1 MKTLKKDHKIA
12 MLCLKY
18 IPVIMFLLMWG
29 YTIFAVMGIEFV
41 IADTVVGCS
50 ILPSILIFALSDV
63 FHFCWLHKSLTGY
76 SFLVDLLINTNKYIG
91 LGPATIPL
99 KMTMVVIGGL
109 LFIALLVKQKFKNG
123 V

>member
-1 MKTLKKDHKIA
+1 
-12 MLCLKY
+12 
-18 IPVIMFLLMWG
+18 
-29 YTIFAVMGIEFV
+29 
-41 IADTVVGCS
+41 
-50 ILPSILIFALSDV
+50 
-63 FHFCWLHKSLTGY
+63 
-76 SFLVDLLINTNKYIG
+76 